1 MLKLNPNQRITAA
14 EAIKDPYF
22 DDIRLEEQEESS
34 EPEIKLEFDEAGKEN
49 MTVEELKKLI
59 IAEIN
64 EISHFNFNFDG
75 DFEEELC
82 EDY

>member
-1 MLKLNPNQRITAA
+1 
-14 EAIKDPYF
+14 
-22 DDIRLEEQEESS
+22 
-34 EPEIKLEFDEAGKEN
+34 

-59 IAEIN
+59 VQEIN
-64 EISHFNFNFDG
+64 EISHFKFNFEG